1 MSKQVKLW
9 YITLNLPWARNMW
22 VFQRNTRAKIQPHI
36 PHLAFPVIAFLVFP
50 WVWIIPLTLPLV
62 RGLWHSEKLESVPS
76 ADVEVCEKRV
86 KCALRFTAFTRRF
99 SFTPHAGEFS
109 SESATFPVALLS
121 CLMAFWKPSS
131 AHLALN
137 KTIPSNQK
145 DQVSVHC
152 SKMNA
157 HPFAKREL
165 LFCVPRRL
173 MMVQYWFQ
181 LSINTFECT
190 GFNLSA

>member
-1 MSKQVKLW
+1 MVYNSK
-9 YITLNLPWARNMW
+9 
-22 VFQRNTRAKIQPHI
+22 
-36 PHLAFPVIAFLVFP
+36 
-50 WVWIIPLTLPLV
+50 LTLSAQHVGIPEEHKGKNPTPHPAPRFPRHRLPCISLSV
-62 RGLWHSEKLESVPS
+62 NNPFNFALGKRALTLGEAGICTLGRCGGLWE
-76 ADVEVCEKRV
+76 RV

-99 SFTPHAGEFS
+99 AFIPQAGEFS
-109 SESATFPVALLS
+109 SESATFPVSLLS
-121 CLMAFWKPSS
+121 CLMAFWKPPS
-131 AHLALN
+131 AHLAL

-173 MMVQYWFQ
+173 MMFQYWFQ